1 MLLSELSPKE
11 VFYYFEKLAS
21 IPHGSGNTD
30 RIAEFCMDFAKEHGL
45 KARRDRANNVVI
57 FAPGTPG
64 YEQSEPVILQGHLD
78 MVCEREE
85 GCGLDMEKEGLE
97 VCTDGVKVWARGTT
111 LGGDDGIAVAYI
123 LAILASDT
131 IAHPPIEV
139 LLTSDEEI
147 GMLGARALDVSDLTG
162 KRLINIDSEEE
173 GVLCVSCAGG
183 VRARIDIPF
192 CNEQVDK
199 SASCAYR
206 IGVSG
211 LLGGHSGM
219 EIHKHRENAIKM
231 LGSVLASAN
240 RACTISLVSATG
252 GGKEN
257 AIPKAAEAT
266 VCLPLNQA
274 HMLEHSVA
282 EFLKLMHQELS
293 TTEPELLITAKP
305 VDMPE
310 QCMDQESTK
319 RLIFAL
325 QQIPDGM
332 QKMSPEIEGM
342 VQTSLNMGTLLTEDS
357 YVSLRYLIR
366 SNTAS
371 GKQLVLEKVTAFTE
385 YLGGTV
391 TLQSDYPA
399 WEYRVKSKLRE
410 TMIRT
415 FEEVYQK
422 APEVTAIHAGL
433 ECGIL
438 AGKMMD
444 IDMISFGPTLSNV
457 HTPKESMDVASV
469 QRSWQYLLKV
479 LENLR

>member
-85 GCGLDMEKEGLE
+85 DCGLDMEKEGLE

-131 IAHPPIEV
+131 IVHPPIEV

-147 GMLGARALDVSDLTG
+147 GMLGARALDVSDLNG

-183 VRARIDIPF
+183 VRACIDIPF
-192 CNEQVDK
+192 CKEQVDK

-257 AIPKAAEAT
+257 AIPKAAEAV

-342 VQTSLNMGTLLTEDS
+342 VQTSLNMGTLLTEDN

-410 TMIRT
+410 TMICT

-479 LENLR
+479 LENLG

>member
-11 VFYYFEKLAS
+11 VFYYFQKLAS

-30 RIAEFCMDFAKEHGL
+30 RIAEYCMEFAKEHGL
-45 KARRDRANNVVI
+45 KARRDTANNVVI
-57 FAPGTPG
+57 FAGGTPG

-85 GCGLDMEKEGLE
+85 GCELNMQKQGLE

-123 LAILASDT
+123 LAVLASET
-131 IAHPPIEV
+131 IAHPPIEA

-183 VRARIDIPF
+183 VRARLDIPF
-192 CNEQVDK
+192 RTERVNGD
-199 SASCAYR
+199 ANCAYR
-206 IGVSG
+206 IAVSG

-219 EIHKHRENAIKM
+219 EIHKQRENAIKL
-231 LGSVLASAN
+231 LGNVLASAN
-240 RACTISLVSATG
+240 RACTLSLVSVTG

-257 AIPKAAEAT
+257 AIPKTAEAT
-266 VCLPLNQA
+266 VCLPMNQA
-274 HMLEHSVA
+274 HMLEYSVA

-293 TTEPELLITAKP
+293 STEPELLITAKP
-305 VDMPE
+305 LEVPKE
-310 QCMDQESTK
+310 CMDLESTR

-325 QQIPDGM
+325 QQVPDGM

-342 VQTSLNMGTLLTEDS
+342 VQTSLNLGVLLTENDHI
-357 YVSLRYLIR
+357 SLRYLIR

-371 GKQLVLEKVTAFTE
+371 GKQVVLEKVRAFTE

-415 FEEVYQK
+415 FEEVYKK
-422 APEVTAIHAGL
+422 APEVTAVHAGL

-457 HTPKESMDVASV
+457 HTPGESMDVASV
-469 QRSWQYLLKV
+469 QRSWKYLLKV

>member
-11 VFYYFEKLAS
+11 VFYYFQKLAS

-30 RIAEFCMDFAKEHGL
+30 RIAEFCMEFAGEHGL
-45 KARRDRANNVVI
+45 KARRDKANNVVI
-57 FAPGTPG
+57 FADGTPG

-78 MVCEREE
+78 MVCEQDED
-85 GCGLDMEKEGLE
+85 CGKDMQKEGLE

-131 IAHPPIEV
+131 IPHPPIEA

-147 GMLGARALDVSDLTG
+147 GMLGARALDVSDLTS

-183 VRARIDIPF
+183 VRARCDIPF
-192 CNEQVDK
+192 CMEQVDK
-199 SASCAYR
+199 AERCAYR

-219 EIHKHRENAIKM
+219 EIHKHRENAIKL
-231 LGSVLASAN
+231 LGNVLASAN
-240 RACTISLVSATG
+240 RACTLSLVSVTG

-257 AIPKAAEAT
+257 AIPKMAEAT
-266 VCLPLNQA
+266 VCLPMNQV
-274 HMLEHSVA
+274 HMLEYSVT
-282 EFLKLMHQELS
+282 EFMKLMHQELS

-310 QCMDQESTK
+310 QCMNQESTK

-342 VQTSLNMGTLLTEDS
+342 VQTSLNLGILSTEDDHIS
-357 YVSLRYLIR
+357 MRYLIR

-371 GKQLVLEKVTAFTE
+371 GKQLVMEKVIAFTE

-391 TLQSDYPA
+391 TTQADYPA
-399 WEYRVKSKLRE
+399 WEYRVKSRLRE
-410 TMIRT
+410 IMIRT

-444 IDMISFGPTLSNV
+444 MDMISFGPTLSNV

-469 QRSWQYLLKV
+469 QRSWKYLLKV

>member
-1 MLLSELSPKE
+1 MLLSELSPRE
-11 VFYYFEKLAS
+11 VFYYFQKLAL

-30 RIAEFCMDFAKEHGL
+30 QIAEFCMEFAKEHGL
-45 KARRDRANNVVI
+45 KARRDQANNVVI
-57 FAPGTPG
+57 FAGGTQG
-64 YEQSEPVILQGHLD
+64 YEQSKPVILQGHLD

-85 GCGLDMEKEGLE
+85 DCRLDMEKEGLE
-97 VCTDGVKVWARGTT
+97 VCTDGVTVWARGTT

-123 LAILASDT
+123 LAVLASDT
-131 IAHPPIEV
+131 IAHPPIEAV
-139 LLTSDEEI
+139 LTSDEEI

-162 KRLINIDSEEE
+162 KQLINIDSEEE

-183 VRARIDIPF
+183 VRAYCDIPF
-192 CNEQVDK
+192 HKEQVDPA
-199 SASCAYR
+199 ASCAYR

-219 EIHKHRENAIKM
+219 EIHKQRENAVKL
-231 LGSVLASAN
+231 LGNVLAIAN
-240 RACTISLVSATG
+240 RACTLSLVSATG

-257 AIPKAAEAT
+257 AIPNVAEAI
-266 VCLPLNQA
+266 VCVPMNQA
-274 HMLEHSVA
+274 HMLEYSVT

-305 VDMPE
+305 VDIPE
-310 QCMDQESTK
+310 QCMDQEST
-319 RLIFAL
+319 RRVIFAL

-342 VQTSLNMGTLLTEDS
+342 VQTSLNLGVLQTEDNH
-357 YVSLRYLIR
+357 VALRYLIR

-371 GKQLVLEKVTAFTE
+371 GKQLILEKVTAFVE

-391 TLQSDYPA
+391 TMQSDYPA
-399 WEYRVKSKLRE
+399 WEYRVKSELRE

-444 IDMISFGPTLSNV
+444 IDMISFGPTLLNV

-469 QRSWQYLLKV
+469 QRSWEYLVKV

>member
-11 VFYYFEKLAS
+11 VFYYFQKLAS

-30 RIAEFCMDFAKEHGL
+30 RIAEYCMEFAKEHGL
-45 KARRDRANNVVI
+45 KARRDTANNVVI
-57 FAPGTPG
+57 FAGGTPG

-85 GCGLDMEKEGLE
+85 GCELNMQKQGLE

-123 LAILASDT
+123 LAVLASET
-131 IAHPPIEV
+131 IAHPPIEA

-183 VRARIDIPF
+183 VRARLDIPF
-192 CNEQVDK
+192 RTERVNGD
-199 SASCAYR
+199 ANCAYR
-206 IGVSG
+206 IAVSG

-219 EIHKHRENAIKM
+219 EIHKQRENAIKL
-231 LGSVLASAN
+231 LGNVLASAN
-240 RACTISLVSATG
+240 RACTLSLVSVTG

-257 AIPKAAEAT
+257 AIPKTAEAT
-266 VCLPLNQA
+266 VCLPMNQA
-274 HMLEHSVA
+274 HMLEYSVA

-293 TTEPELLITAKP
+293 STEPELLITAKP
-305 VDMPE
+305 LKVPKE
-310 QCMDQESTK
+310 CMDLESTR

-325 QQIPDGM
+325 QQVPDGM

-342 VQTSLNMGTLLTEDS
+342 VQTSLNLGVLLTENDHI
-357 YVSLRYLIR
+357 SLRYLIR

-371 GKQLVLEKVTAFTE
+371 GKQVVLEKVRAFTE

-415 FEEVYQK
+415 FEEVYKK
-422 APEVTAIHAGL
+422 APEVTAVHAGL

-457 HTPKESMDVASV
+457 HTPGESMDVASV
-469 QRSWQYLLKV
+469 QRSWKYLLKV

>member
-11 VFYYFEKLAS
+11 VFYYFQKLAS

-30 RIAEFCMDFAKEHGL
+30 RIAEFCMDFAGDHGL
-45 KARRDRANNVVI
+45 KARRDHANNVVI
-57 FAPGTPG
+57 FAAGTPG
-64 YEQSEPVILQGHLD
+64 YEKSEAVILQGHLD
-78 MVCEREE
+78 MVCEQEAS
-85 GCGLDMEKEGLE
+85 CGIDMEKEGVE
-97 VCTDGVKVWARGTT
+97 VCTDGVTVWARGTT

-131 IAHPPIEV
+131 IPHPPIEA

-173 GVLCVSCAGG
+173 GILCVSCAGG
-183 VRARIDIPF
+183 VRAHLEIPF
-192 CNEQVDK
+192 HKEQVDK
-199 SASCAYR
+199 NTSQAYR
-206 IGVSG
+206 IVVSG

-219 EIHKHRENAIKM
+219 EIHKQRENAIKL
-231 LGSVLASAN
+231 LGNVLSSAS
-240 RACTISLVSATG
+240 RACTFSMVSAAG
-252 GGKEN
+252 GGKDN
-257 AIPKAAEAT
+257 AIPKMAEAT
-266 VCLPLNQA
+266 VCLQVDQA
-274 HMLEHSVA
+274 DMLKDSVT
-282 EFLKLMHQELS
+282 EFLELMHQELS
-293 TTEPELLITAKP
+293 TTEPDLLITVEP

-310 QCMDQESTK
+310 QCMDQESTR

-342 VQTSLNMGTLLTEDS
+342 VQTSLNLGSLNTEDNH
-357 YVSLRYLIR
+357 VSLRYLIR

-371 GKQLVLEKVTAFTE
+371 GKQLVVEKVTAFAE
-385 YLGGTV
+385 YLGATV
-391 TLQSDYPA
+391 TMQSDYPA
-399 WEYRVKSKLRE
+399 WEYRVESKLRE

-422 APEVTAIHAGL
+422 TPEVTAIHAGL

-438 AGKMMD
+438 AGKMTD
-444 IDMISFGPTLSNV
+444 VDMISFGPTLLNV
-457 HTPKESMDVASV
+457 HTPQESMDVASV

>member
-1 MLLSELSPKE
+1 MPLSELSPKD
-11 VFYYFEKLAS
+11 VFHYFQKIAS

-30 RIAEFCMDFAKEHGL
+30 RIAEFCMEFAGAHGL
-45 KARRDRANNVVI
+45 KARRDKANNVII
-57 FAPGTPG
+57 FADGTSG
-64 YEQSEPVILQGHLD
+64 YENSEPVILQGHLD
-78 MVCEREE
+78 MVCEKDE
-85 GCGLDMEKEGLE
+85 GCELDMEKDGLE
-97 VCTDGVKVWARGTT
+97 VCTDGVKIWARGTT
-111 LGGDDGIAVAYI
+111 LGGDDGIAIAYI

-131 IAHPPIEV
+131 IPHPPIEA

-147 GMLGARALDVSDLTG
+147 GMLGARALDVDDLTA

-183 VRARIDIPF
+183 VRARCDIPF
-192 CNEQVDK
+192 GMESVDK
-199 SASCAYR
+199 ATKCAYR
-206 IGVSG
+206 IAVNG

-219 EIHKHRENAIKM
+219 EIHKHRENAVKL
-231 LGSVLASAN
+231 LGNVLTSAN
-240 RACTISLVSATG
+240 RACTLSLVSVTG

-257 AIPKAAEAT
+257 AIPKTAEAT
-266 VCLPLNQA
+266 VCLPMNQA
-274 HMLEHSVA
+274 HMLEYSVT
-282 EFLKLMHQELS
+282 EFMKLMHQELS
-293 TTEPELLITAKP
+293 TTEPELLITATP
-305 VDMPE
+305 IEMPK

-342 VQTSLNMGTLLTEDS
+342 VQTSLNLGILSTKDDHI
-357 YVSLRYLIR
+357 SLRYLIR

-371 GKQLVLEKVTAFTE
+371 GKQLVMEKVTAFTE

-391 TLQSDYPA
+391 RMQSDYPA
-399 WEYRVKSKLRE
+399 WEYRVKSRLRE

-444 IDMISFGPTLSNV
+444 MDMISFGPTLSNV
-457 HTPKESMDVASV
+457 HTPKESMNVASV
-469 QRSWQYLLKV
+469 QRSWEYLLKV

>member
-11 VFYYFEKLAS
+11 VFYYFQKLAS

-30 RIAEFCMDFAKEHGL
+30 QIAEYCMEFAKEHRL
-45 KARRDRANNVVI
+45 EARRDQANNVVI
-57 FAPGTPG
+57 FAGGTPG

-85 GCGLDMEKEGLE
+85 GCELDMEKEGLD
-97 VCTDGVKVWARGTT
+97 VCSDGVKVWARGTT

-123 LAILASDT
+123 LAVLASDT
-131 IAHPPIEV
+131 IAHPPIEA

-183 VRARIDIPF
+183 VRARLDIPF
-192 CNEQVDK
+192 HTEPVNRAVD
-199 SASCAYR
+199 CAYR

-219 EIHKHRENAIKM
+219 EIHKQRVNAVKL
-231 LGSVLASAN
+231 LGSVLSSAN
-240 RACTISLVSATG
+240 RACTLSVVSVKG

-257 AIPKAAEAT
+257 AIPKTAEAI
-266 VCLPLNQA
+266 VCLPMNQA
-274 HMLEHSVA
+274 HMLEYSVA

-293 TTEPELLITAKP
+293 TTEPELLINAKP
-305 VDMPE
+305 VKLPE
-310 QCMDQESTK
+310 QCMNQESTR

-325 QQIPDGM
+325 QQVPDGM

-342 VQTSLNMGTLLTEDS
+342 VQTSLNLGVLLTENEHI
-357 YVSLRYLIR
+357 SLRYLIR
-366 SNTAS
+366 SNNAS
-371 GKQLVLEKVTAFTE
+371 GKQLILEKVRAFTE

-399 WEYRVKSKLRE
+399 WEYRVKSELRE

-415 FEEVYQK
+415 FEEVYKK
-422 APEVTAIHAGL
+422 APEVTAVHAGL

-444 IDMISFGPTLSNV
+444 IDMISFGPTLLNV

-469 QRSWQYLLKV
+469 QRSWEYLLKV

>member
-1 MLLSELSPKE
+1 MLVSELSPKE
-11 VFYYFEKLAS
+11 VFYYFQKIAS

-30 RIAEFCMDFAKEHGL
+30 RIAEFCMAFAEEHGL
-45 KARRDRANNVVI
+45 KARRDAANNVII
-57 FAPGTPG
+57 FAEGTKG
-64 YEQSEPVILQGHLD
+64 YERSEPVILQGHLD

-85 GCGLDMEKEGLE
+85 GCGLDMEREGLE

-123 LAILASDT
+123 LAILASDA
-131 IAHPPIEV
+131 IAHPPIEA

-183 VRARIDIPF
+183 VRAQCEIPF
-192 CNEQVDK
+192 RQEPVDR
-199 SASCAYR
+199 AAACAYR
-206 IGVSG
+206 IAVSG

-219 EIHKHRENAIKM
+219 EIHKQRENAVKL
-231 LGSVLASAN
+231 LGNVLASAN
-240 RACTISLVSATG
+240 RACTLSLVSVAG

-257 AIPKAAEAT
+257 AIPNTAEAT
-266 VCLPLNQA
+266 VCLPMNQA
-274 HMLEHSVA
+274 HMLEYSVT

-310 QCMDQESTK
+310 QCMDQESTR

-342 VQTSLNMGTLLTEDS
+342 VQTSLNLGILHTEDGRIS
-357 YVSLRYLIR
+357 MRYLIR

-371 GKQLVLEKVTAFTE
+371 GKQLVMEKVTAFTE

-391 TLQSDYPA
+391 TMQSDYPA
-399 WEYRVKSKLRE
+399 WEYRVKSRLRE

-415 FEEVYQK
+415 FEEVYRK

-444 IDMISFGPTLSNV
+444 IDMISFGPTLSDV

-469 QRSWQYLLKV
+469 QRSWEYLLKV
-479 LENLR
+479 LENLK

>member
-11 VFYYFEKLAS
+11 VFYYFQKIAS

-30 RIAEFCMDFAKEHGL
+30 RIAEFCMEFAKEHGL
-45 KARRDRANNVVI
+45 KARRDQANNVVI
-57 FAPGTPG
+57 FAEGTPG
-64 YEQSEPVILQGHLD
+64 YEQSWPVILQGHLD

-85 GCGLDMEKEGLE
+85 DCRLDMEKEGLE

-123 LAILASDT
+123 LAVLASSS
-131 IAHPPIEV
+131 IAHPPIEAV
-139 LLTSDEEI
+139 LTSDEEI

-183 VRARIDIPF
+183 VRAHCDIPF
-192 CNEQVDK
+192 CKEKVDK
-199 SASCAYR
+199 TVSCAYR
-206 IGVSG
+206 IVVSG
-211 LLGGHSGM
+211 LLGGHSGV
-219 EIHKHRENAIKM
+219 EIHKQRENAVKL
-231 LGSVLASAN
+231 LGNVLASVN
-240 RACTISLVSATG
+240 RACTLSLVSAAG
-252 GGKEN
+252 GGKDN
-257 AIPKAAEAT
+257 VIPNMAEAI
-266 VCLPLNQA
+266 VCVPMNQA
-274 HMLEHSVA
+274 HMLEYSVTD
-282 EFLKLMHQELS
+282 FLKLMHQELS
-293 TTEPELLITAKP
+293 MTEPELLITTKP
-305 VDMPE
+305 VNLPE
-310 QCMDQESTK
+310 QCMDQESTR

-332 QKMSPEIEGM
+332 QKMSSEIEGL
-342 VQTSLNMGTLLTEDS
+342 VQTSLNLGILQTEDNH
-357 YVSLRYLIR
+357 VSLTYLIR

-371 GKQLVLEKVTAFTE
+371 GKQLILEKVRAFVE

-391 TLQSDYPA
+391 TMKSDYPA
-399 WEYRVKSKLRE
+399 WEYRVKSELRE
-410 TMIRT
+410 TMIRV
-415 FEEVYQK
+415 FEKVYRK

-438 AGKMMD
+438 AGKIMD
-444 IDMISFGPTLSNV
+444 IDMISFGPTLSDV

-469 QRSWQYLLKV
+469 QRSWEYLVKV

>member
-11 VFYYFEKLAS
+11 VFYYFQKLAS
-21 IPHGSGNTD
+21 IPRGSGNTD
-30 RIAEFCMDFAKEHGL
+30 RVAEFCMDFAREHGL
-45 KARRDRANNVVI
+45 KARRDHANNVVI
-57 FAPGTPG
+57 FAAGTSG
-64 YEQSEPVILQGHLD
+64 YEKSEAVILQGHLD
-78 MVCEREE
+78 MVCEQEASCE
-85 GCGLDMEKEGLE
+85 IDMEKEGVE

-131 IAHPPIEV
+131 IPHPPIEA

-162 KRLINIDSEEE
+162 KQLINIDSEEE
-173 GVLCVSCAGG
+173 GILYVSCAGG
-183 VRARIDIPF
+183 VRAHIDIPF
-192 CNEQVDK
+192 HKEQVDK
-199 SASCAYR
+199 AASRAYR
-206 IGVSG
+206 IVVSG
-211 LLGGHSGM
+211 LLGGHSGI
-219 EIHKHRENAIKM
+219 EIHKQRENAIKL
-231 LGSVLASAN
+231 LGNVLSSAN
-240 RACTISLVSATG
+240 RSCTLSMVGAAG
-252 GGKEN
+252 GGKDN
-257 AIPKAAEAT
+257 AIPKMAEAT
-266 VCLPLNQA
+266 VCLPMDQA
-274 HMLEHSVA
+274 DRLKDSVA

-293 TTEPELLITAKP
+293 TTEP
-305 VDMPE
+305 DMPE

-319 RLIFAL
+319 RLIFAI

-342 VQTSLNMGTLLTEDS
+342 VQTSLNLGILQTEDNHI
-357 YVSLRYLIR
+357 SLRYLIR

-371 GKQLVLEKVTAFTE
+371 GKQLLLEKLTAFAE
-385 YLGGTV
+385 YLGAAV
-391 TLQSDYPA
+391 TTQSDYPA
-399 WEYRVKSKLRE
+399 WEYRVESKLRE

-438 AGKMMD
+438 AGKMPD
-444 IDMISFGPTLSNV
+444 IDMISFGPTLLNV

-469 QRSWQYLLKV
+469 QGSWQYLLKV

>member
-1 MLLSELSPKE
+1 MLLSELLPKE
-11 VFYYFEKLAS
+11 VFYYFQKLAS
-21 IPHGSGNTD
+21 IPRGSGNTD
-30 RIAEFCMDFAKEHGL
+30 QIAEFCMDFAREHGL
-45 KARRDRANNVVI
+45 KARRDHANNVVI
-57 FAPGTPG
+57 FAAGTPG
-64 YEQSEPVILQGHLD
+64 YEKSEAVILQGHLD
-78 MVCEREE
+78 MVCEQEA
-85 GCGLDMEKEGLE
+85 GCEIDMEKEGVE

-131 IAHPPIEV
+131 IPHPPIEA

-173 GVLCVSCAGG
+173 GMLCVSCAGG
-183 VRARIDIPF
+183 VRAYINIPF
-192 CNEQVDK
+192 QKEPVDQ
-199 SASCAYR
+199 AAVCAYR
-206 IGVSG
+206 IVVNG
-211 LLGGHSGM
+211 LVGGHSGM
-219 EIHKHRENAIKM
+219 EIHKQRENAIKL
-231 LGSVLASAN
+231 LGNVLSIAN
-240 RACTISLVSATG
+240 RACTLSLVSATG

-257 AIPKAAEAT
+257 AIPKTAEAT
-266 VCLPLNQA
+266 VCLPMNQA
-274 HMLEHSVA
+274 HMLEYSVT

-293 TTEPELLITAKP
+293 TTEPELLIMVKP
-305 VDMPE
+305 AEMPE
-310 QCMDQESTK
+310 QCMDQESTR
-319 RLIFAL
+319 RLIFAM

-342 VQTSLNMGTLLTEDS
+342 VQTSLNLGILYTEDNH
-357 YVSLRYLIR
+357 VSLRYLIR
-366 SNTAS
+366 SNNAS
-371 GKQLVLEKVTAFTE
+371 GKQLVLEKLTAFIE

-391 TLQSDYPA
+391 TMQSDYPA

-422 APEVTAIHAGL
+422 APEVTAVHAGL

-444 IDMISFGPTLSNV
+444 IDMISFGPTLLDV
-457 HTPKESMDVASV
+457 HTPEESMDVASV

-479 LENLR
+479 LENLQ

>member
-11 VFYYFEKLAS
+11 VFYYFQKLAS

-30 RIAEFCMDFAKEHGL
+30 RIAEFCMDFAREHGL
-45 KARRDRANNVVI
+45 KARKDHANNVVI
-57 FAPGTPG
+57 FADGTTG
-64 YEQSEPVILQGHLD
+64 YEKSETVILQGHLD
-78 MVCEREE
+78 MVCERDADCEI
-85 GCGLDMEKEGLE
+85 DMEKEGLE
-97 VCTDGVKVWARGTT
+97 VCTDGINVWAKGTT

-131 IAHPPIEV
+131 IPHPPIEA

-173 GVLCVSCAGG
+173 GTLCVSCAGG
-183 VRARIDIPF
+183 VRALLDIPF
-192 CNEQVDK
+192 HKEQVDK
-199 SASCAYR
+199 DTSCAYR
-206 IGVSG
+206 IVVSG

-219 EIHKHRENAIKM
+219 EIHKQRENAIKL
-231 LGSVLASAN
+231 LGNVLSSAG
-240 RACTISLVSATG
+240 RACTFLVVDATG
-252 GGKEN
+252 GGKDN
-257 AIPKAAEAT
+257 AIPKMAEAT
-266 VCLPLNQA
+266 VCLQVDQA
-274 HMLEHSVA
+274 DMLKNSVM

-293 TTEPELLITAKP
+293 TTEPELLITVEP

-310 QCMDQESTK
+310 QCMDQESTR

-342 VQTSLNMGTLLTEDS
+342 VQTSLNLGVLHTEDNH
-357 YVSLRYLIR
+357 VSLRYLIR

-371 GKQLVLEKVTAFTE
+371 GKQLVVEKVTAFAE
-385 YLGGTV
+385 YLGATV
-391 TLQSDYPA
+391 TMQSDYPA
-399 WEYRVKSKLRE
+399 WEYRVKSELRE

-422 APEVTAIHAGL
+422 TPEVTAIHAGL

-444 IDMISFGPTLSNV
+444 MDMISFGPTLLNV

>member
-11 VFYYFEKLAS
+11 VFYYFGKIAS

-30 RIAEFCMDFAKEHGL
+30 RIAEFCMKFAKEHGL
-45 KARRDRANNVVI
+45 KARRDQANNVVI
-57 FAPGTPG
+57 FAEGTQG
-64 YEQSEPVILQGHLD
+64 YEQSRPVILQGHLD

-85 GCGLDMEKEGLE
+85 DCRLDMEKEGLE

-123 LAILASDT
+123 LAVLASDS
-131 IAHPPIEV
+131 IAHPPIEAV
-139 LLTSDEEI
+139 LTSDEEI

-183 VRARIDIPF
+183 VRVHCDIPF
-192 CNEQVDK
+192 RKELVEPL
-199 SASCAYR
+199 ASCAYR
-206 IGVSG
+206 IVVSG
-211 LLGGHSGM
+211 LLGGHSGV
-219 EIHKHRENAIKM
+219 EIHKQRENAVKL
-231 LGSVLASAN
+231 LGNVLASVN
-240 RACTISLVSATG
+240 RACTLSLASATG
-252 GGKEN
+252 GGKDN
-257 AIPKAAEAT
+257 AIPNMAEAT
-266 VCLPLNQA
+266 VCVPPNQA
-274 HMLEHSVA
+274 HLLESSVT
-282 EFLKLMHQELS
+282 EFFNLMRQELS
-293 TTEPELLITAKP
+293 TTEPELLITTKP
-305 VDMPE
+305 VSLPE
-310 QCMDQESTK
+310 QCMDQESTR

-332 QKMSPEIEGM
+332 QKMSLEIEGL
-342 VQTSLNMGTLLTEDS
+342 VQTSLNLGILQTEDNH
-357 YVSLRYLIR
+357 VSLTYLIR

-371 GKQLVLEKVTAFTE
+371 GKQLILEKVKAFVE

-391 TLQSDYPA
+391 TMKSDYPA
-399 WEYRVKSKLRE
+399 WEYRVKSELRE
-410 TMIRT
+410 TMIRV
-415 FEEVYQK
+415 FEKVYQK

-438 AGKMMD
+438 AGKIMD
-444 IDMISFGPTLSNV
+444 IDMISFGPTLTNV

-469 QRSWQYLLKV
+469 QRSWEYLVKI

>member
-1 MLLSELSPKE
+1 MILSELTPKD
-11 VFYYFEKLAS
+11 VFHYFQEIAS

-30 RIAEFCMDFAKEHGL
+30 QIAEYCMNFAERHGL
-45 KARRDRANNVVI
+45 KARRDHANNVVI
-57 FAPGTPG
+57 FAEGTTG

-78 MVCEREE
+78 MVCEQEA
-85 GCGLDMEKEGLE
+85 GFLLDMEKEGLE

-123 LAILASDT
+123 LAILASDS
-131 IAHPPIEV
+131 IPHPPIEA

-147 GMLGARALDVSDLTG
+147 GMLGARALDVSDLKA

-183 VRARIDIPF
+183 TRIRCDIPF
-192 CNEQVDK
+192 YRENVDK
-199 SASCAYR
+199 TVNCAYH
-206 IGVSG
+206 IKVSN
-211 LLGGHSGM
+211 LLGGHSGI
-219 EIHKHRENAIKM
+219 EIHKQRENAIKL
-231 LGSVLASAN
+231 LGNVLASAN
-240 RACTISLVSATG
+240 RACTLSLVSVTG

-257 AIPKAAEAT
+257 AIPKSAEAT
-266 VCLPLNQA
+266 VCLPHNQA
-274 HMLEHSVA
+274 HLLEYSVT

-305 VDMPE
+305 VHLPE
-310 QCMDQESTK
+310 HCMNRESTK

-342 VQTSLNMGTLLTEDS
+342 VQTSLNLGTAFTCDDHIE
-357 YVSLRYLIR
+357 LRYLIR

-371 GKQLVLEKVTAFTE
+371 GKQLVLEKVTSFIE

-391 TLQSDYPA
+391 TKESDYPA
-399 WEYRVKSKLRE
+399 WEYRVKSELRE

-415 FEEVYQK
+415 FEAVYEK

-438 AGKMMD
+438 AGKMMNMD
-444 IDMISFGPTLSNV
+444 IISFGPTLSHV
-457 HTPKESMDVASV
+457 HTPQESMDVASV
-469 QRSWQYLLKV
+469 QRSWKYLLKV
-479 LENLR
+479 LENLK

>member
-1 MLLSELSPKE
+1 MLLSELSPRE
-11 VFYYFEKLAS
+11 VFYYFQKLAS
-21 IPHGSGNTD
+21 IPRGSSNTD
-30 RIAEFCMDFAKEHGL
+30 QIAEFCMDFARDHGL
-45 KARRDRANNVVI
+45 KARRDQANNVVI
-57 FAPGTPG
+57 FAAGTSG
-64 YEQSEPVILQGHLD
+64 YENSDAVILQGHLD
-78 MVCEREE
+78 MVCEREA
-85 GCGLDMEKEGLE
+85 GCGIDMEKKGVE

-131 IAHPPIEV
+131 ISHPPIEAV
-139 LLTSDEEI
+139 LTSDEEI

-173 GVLCVSCAGG
+173 GMLCVSCAGG
-183 VRARIDIPF
+183 VRAQLAIPF
-192 CNEQVDK
+192 HKEPVDK
-199 SASCAYR
+199 ASACAYR
-206 IGVSG
+206 IVVNG

-219 EIHKHRENAIKM
+219 EIHKQRENAIKL
-231 LGSVLASAN
+231 LGNVLSSAN
-240 RACTISLVSATG
+240 RACTLSLEGVTG

-257 AIPKAAEAT
+257 AIPKMAEAT
-266 VCLPLNQA
+266 VCLPRNQA
-274 HMLEHSVA
+274 HMLEYSVT

-293 TTEPELLITAKP
+293 TTEPELLITVKP

-310 QCMDQESTK
+310 QCMDRESTR
-319 RLIFAL
+319 RLIFAM

-342 VQTSLNMGTLLTEDS
+342 VQTSLNLGILSTEDNH
-357 YVSLRYLIR
+357 VSMRYLIR

-391 TLQSDYPA
+391 TVQSDYPA

-410 TMIRT
+410 TMIRS

-422 APEVTAIHAGL
+422 APAVTAVHAGL

-444 IDMISFGPTLSNV
+444 IDMVSFGPTLSNV
-457 HTPKESMDVASV
+457 HTPKENMDVASV
-469 QRSWQYLLKV
+469 QRCWLYLLKV

>member
-11 VFYYFEKLAS
+11 VFYYFQKLAS
-21 IPHGSGNTD
+21 IPRGSGNTD
-30 RIAEFCMDFAKEHGL
+30 RIAEFCMEFATEHGL
-45 KARRDRANNVVI
+45 KARRDQANNVVI
-57 FAPGTPG
+57 FAGGTPG

-85 GCGLDMEKEGLE
+85 GCETDMEKEALE

-131 IAHPPIEV
+131 IAHPPIEA
-139 LLTSDEEI
+139 LFTSDEEI
-147 GMLGARALDVSDLTG
+147 GMLGARALDVSDLSG

-173 GVLCVSCAGG
+173 GVLYVSCAGG
-183 VRARIDIPF
+183 VRAYIDIPF
-192 CNEQVDK
+192 HKEQVDK
-199 SASCAYR
+199 AAGCAYR

-211 LLGGHSGM
+211 LLGGHSGI
-219 EIHKHRENAIKM
+219 EIHKHRENAIKL
-231 LGSVLASAN
+231 LGNVLASVN
-240 RACTISLVSATG
+240 RACTLSLVSVMG
-252 GGKEN
+252 GGKDN
-257 AIPKAAEAT
+257 AIPKMAEAI
-266 VCLPLNQA
+266 VCLPMNQA
-274 HMLEHSVA
+274 HMLEYSVT

-293 TTEPELLITAKP
+293 TTEPELLIMAKP
-305 VDMPE
+305 VDLPE
-310 QCMDQESTK
+310 QCMDQESTR

-332 QKMSPEIEGM
+332 QKMSPEIKGM
-342 VQTSLNMGTLLTEDS
+342 VQSSLNLGILHTEEDHI
-357 YVSLRYLIR
+357 SLRYLIR

-371 GKQLVLEKVTAFTE
+371 GKQLIVEKLTAFTE

-391 TLQSDYPA
+391 ELQSDYPA
-399 WEYRVKSKLRE
+399 WEYRMKSELRE

-422 APEVTAIHAGL
+422 APEVTAVHAGL

-438 AGKMMD
+438 AGKMMNM
-444 IDMISFGPTLSNV
+444 DMISFGPTLSNV
-457 HTPKESMDVASV
+457 HTPEESMDVASV

>member
-11 VFYYFEKLAS
+11 VFYYFQKIAS

-30 RIAEFCMDFAKEHGL
+30 KIAEFCMEFAESHGL
-45 KARRDRANNVVI
+45 KARRDQANNVII
-57 FAPGTPG
+57 FAGGTPG

-85 GCGLDMEKEGLE
+85 GCELDMEKEGLD
-97 VCTDGVKVWARGTT
+97 VCSDGVKVWARGTT

-131 IAHPPIEV
+131 IAHPPIEA

-183 VRARIDIPF
+183 VRARLEIPF
-192 CNEQVDK
+192 HKEPVDTPVD
-199 SASCAYR
+199 CAYR
-206 IGVSG
+206 ISVSG
-211 LLGGHSGM
+211 LLGGHSGV
-219 EIHKHRENAIKM
+219 EIHKQRENAVKL
-231 LGSVLASAN
+231 LGNVLASAN
-240 RACTISLVSATG
+240 RSCTLSLVSVKG

-257 AIPKAAEAT
+257 AIPKTAEAI
-266 VCLPLNQA
+266 VCLPANQA
-274 HMLEHSVA
+274 HMLEYSVT

-305 VDMPE
+305 VELPE
-310 QCMDQESTK
+310 QCMDQESTR

-342 VQTSLNMGTLLTEDS
+342 VQTSLNLGVLLTEDDH
-357 YVSLRYLIR
+357 VLLRYLIR
-366 SNTAS
+366 SNNAS
-371 GKQLVLEKVTAFTE
+371 GKQLILEKVRAFTE

-415 FEEVYQK
+415 FEEVYKK

-444 IDMISFGPTLSNV
+444 IDMVSFGPTLSNV
-457 HTPKESMDVASV
+457 HTPGESMDVASV
-469 QRSWQYLLKV
+469 QRSWEYLQKV